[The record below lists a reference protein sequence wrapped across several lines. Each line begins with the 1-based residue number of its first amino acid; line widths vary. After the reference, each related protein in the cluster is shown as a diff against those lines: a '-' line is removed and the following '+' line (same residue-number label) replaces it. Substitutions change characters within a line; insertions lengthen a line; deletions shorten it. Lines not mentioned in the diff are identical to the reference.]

1 MRCLATEEGLVNNI
15 KVHIVGSFAHVVQ
28 VVCCMIGFNA
38 SYLASTR
45 EVESNFYLS
54 LTLALI
60 TNLQWLEILSKQLLP
75 GQGVRP
81 PPVEWNSWS
90 RFMISVCR

>member
-45 EVESNFYLS
+45 EVESNFYDS
-54 LTLALI
+54 
-60 TNLQWLEILSKQLLP
+60 S
-75 GQGVRP
+75 
-81 PPVEWNSWS
+81 
-90 RFMISVCR
+90 ISVLL